1 MSKIKTHSGWSRL
14 VEDAQDLVPRLH
26 RDPIA
31 VSMVYQNTRDKIRAT
46 YVKHEL
52 SRPVAVSSSY
62 FASLLPFQSL
72 SNQSNRSFE
81 KFQSS
86 KHEKIITHAILIRT
100 RNEQTPNGII
110 WPKRGQIS
118 FVLSSTDQ

>member
-14 VEDAQDLVPRLH
+14 VEDAQDLVPGLH

-52 SRPVAVSSSY
+52 SRPVAVSSSC

>member
-52 SRPVAVSSSY
+52 SRPVAVSSSC